1 MMEEFNKNIP
11 GVGLHGECVAR
22 LPRTPI
28 GPLTELLERIAGWG
42 GAGMISDPAQPH
54 LRLRVSQPLNLR
66 TGNGVPG

>member
-1 MMEEFNKNIP
+1 MR
-11 GVGLHGECVAR
+11 GQ
-22 LPRTPI
+22 LPKTPI

-42 GAGMISDPAQPH
+42 GALSDIRSFPGRSPIPAQPH